1 MNVKD
6 RNITTNNPFALG
18 WKYPNVQG
26 ISTSGGVI
34 TKWND
39 SLPELTQE
47 LVDSIEAEYEEKEAY
62 KNKRL
67 AEYPS
72 IQEAIHALLDGGD
85 TLTDLQAKRTAV
97 KEKYKKS

>member
-1 MNVKD
+1 MS
-6 RNITTNNPFALG
+6 ITTKNSGALG
-18 WKYPNVQG
+18 WKYDYVGG
-26 ISTSGGVI
+26 ISTVDGVI
-34 TKWND
+34 TEWPS

-72 IQEAIHALLDGGD
+72 ISECVHAILDDDLEA
-85 TLTDLQAKRTAV
+85 LQAKRTAV

>member
-1 MNVKD
+1 MSVTTTNPDALYWKHSVSG
-6 RNITTNNPFALG
+6 ITT
-18 WKYPNVQG
+18 KD
-26 ISTSGGVI
+26 GVI
-34 TKWND
+34 VEWPD

-97 KEKYKKS
+97 KEAYPK

>member
-1 MNVKD
+1 MSVTTTNPDALYWKHSVSG
-6 RNITTNNPFALG
+6 ITT
-18 WKYPNVQG
+18 KD
-26 ISTSGGVI
+26 GVI
-34 TKWND
+34 VEWPD
-39 SLPELTQE
+39 SLPEFTQE

-97 KEKYKKS
+97 KEKYPK

>member
-47 LVDSIEAEYEEKEAY
+47 LVDSIEAEWTASEGNKEDRRKAYPRIEE
-62 KNKRL
+62 
-67 AEYPS
+67 
-72 IQEAIHALLDGGD
+72 QLDDIYHNGID
-85 TLTDLQAKRTAV
+85 EWKKTIKAV
-97 KEKYKKS
+97 KDKHPKG

>member
-26 ISTSGGVI
+26 ISTSDGVI

-67 AEYPS
+67 AEYPT
-72 IQEAIHALLDGGD
+72 INECVHALLD
-85 TLTDLQAKRTAV
+85 TDHLEALQAKRTAV
-97 KEKYKKS
+97 KEKYPK

>member
-1 MNVKD
+1 MSV
-6 RNITTNNPFALG
+6 TTNNPESLG
-18 WKYPNVQG
+18 WKYPNVGG
-26 ISTSGGVI
+26 ISTRGGVI
-34 TKWND
+34 TEWPD

-72 IQEAIHALLDGGD
+72 IEDQLDDIYHNGVSGWSATIKKTKD
-85 TLTDLQAKRTAV
+85 
-97 KEKYKKS
+97 KYPKAQRN